1 MEMNNKDCLNRI
13 NFRLYALSAYI
24 GGVEVATHQ
33 AAKSMTGLIDALNKA
48 GVKPNR
54 KAARG

>member
-1 MEMNNKDCLNRI
+1 MNNKDCLNRI